1 VAQVH
6 DARSGGGR
14 HQQLDT
20 SGDEGGDEAMTPRI
34 RALLATLLAT
44 LATSFTLAGAGPTVE
59 QAWARATPPGVDV
72 GAVYLTIVG
81 GSTDDRLVSATT
93 ARASMVHLHT
103 VEDSDGVAK
112 MRAIEGIEVPAGK
125 RVVLAPKG
133 THIMLMGLG
142 RPLAA
147 GEKFPLMVSFEKAGE
162 RTVEVVVQPA
172 GADGPTASAA
182 AH

>member
-1 VAQVH
+1 
-6 DARSGGGR
+6 
-14 HQQLDT
+14 
-20 SGDEGGDEAMTPRI
+20 MTPRI
-34 RALLATLLAT
+34 RTLLAVLLATLVAPLA
-44 LATSFTLAGAGPTVE
+44 AAGTGPTVE

-81 GSTDDRLVSATT
+81 GPADDRLTSATT

-103 VEDSDGVAK
+103 VEESGGVAK

-147 GEKFPLMVSFEKAGE
+147 GEKFPLTIRFEKAGE